1 MAGQLDGKVAIITGG
16 ARGQGEAEARMFV
29 ERGARVVL
37 TDMSEEGEAVART
50 LGANG
55 LFVRHDV
62 SDAAQWEHVVGR
74 AEEAFGSVDILVNN
88 AGIYIP
94 RAIQDTDPELADRHY
109 QVNQRGVLLGM
120 RAVIDPMRR
129 AGGGSIVNIS
139 SQAGFS
145 GHPNMVAY
153 TATKWAV
160 RGMTKSAAADLA
172 QFGIRVNSVH
182 PGVIDTPMLDGNT
195 AETMEKFAATIPLR
209 RFGRSDEV
217 AELVAFL
224 ASDAASYITG
234 SEVGVTGGI
243 GL

>member
-16 ARGQGEAEARMFV
+16 ARGQGEAEVRMFA
-29 ERGARVVL
+29 ERGARVIL
-37 TDMSEEGEAVART
+37 TDMSEHGADVARSI
-50 LGANG
+50 GPEV
-55 LFVRHDV
+55 LFLQHDV
-62 SDAAQWEHVVGR
+62 SDPAQWDAVVGR
-74 AEEAFGSVDILVNN
+74 AEKAFGSVDILVNN

-94 RAIQDTDPELADRHY
+94 RPLQETDPELADRHY
-109 QVNQRGVLLGM
+109 QVNQRGVMLGM

-129 AGGGSIVNIS
+129 AGGGAIVNIS

-172 QFGIRVNSVH
+172 QFRIRVNSVH
-182 PGVIDTPMLDGNT
+182 PGVIDTPMLDGNS
-195 AETMEKFAATIPLR
+195 AETMEKFAATIPLG